1 MAWNIRTSRQFSPD
15 LEILVH
21 QVNVDVA
28 PSIVLDAS
36 TFPLN
41 AAGEREL
48 LAGTPLVKNS
58 NNQYQAYASGGSLIV
73 QKIVVNA
80 TGGTYTLTKS
90 AQTTA
95 AIDWDATDAEV
106 KAALEALSTVTD
118 GGVEVTRT
126 EQLTGTTH
134 VSYTYEITFTTPTDA
149 AAITATSTNLTGG
162 THTATPTS
170 TLGSIMGILSRTE
183 KVPDTLQHS
192 DIPSAMWNHG
202 QWFRSDRIVG
212 WASDA
217 TAIRAALPT
226 CKFS

>member
-36 TFPLN
+36 TFPVN
-41 AAGEREL
+41 SAGEREL
-48 LAGTPLVKNS
+48 KAGTPLVKNS

-73 QKIVVNA
+73 QKVVVDG
-80 TGGTYTLTKS
+80 TGGTFVLIHGGQSTS
-90 AQTTA
+90 AL
-95 AIDWDATDAEV
+95 DWDSTAAEV
-106 KAALEALSTVTD
+106 KAALEALSTISA
-118 GGVEVTRT
+118 GGVEVSRT
-126 EQLTGTTH
+126 EQLTGSTH
-134 VSYTYEITFTTPTDA
+134 VSYTYEVTFTVPTEA
-149 AAITATSTNLTGG
+149 GAITATDSLTGG
-162 THTATPTS
+162 AGTVTITS
-170 TLGSIMGILSRTE
+170 TLSSIMGILSRTE
-183 KVPDTLQHS
+183 KVPDTLSHS

-212 WASDA
+212 WASDS
-217 TAIRAALPT
+217 TAIKAALPT